1 MADISYTRTV
11 SFNDYI
17 DGETIVSAGGA
28 DGFNVRFHALE
39 KEFDSLGTVVGELNT
54 AIKAAG
60 TVPPPQQARLVLT
73 PTLVATAANAWTH
86 AQGIAQKPP
95 ALIGAQGMMSVS
107 LPDKSQIASL
117 RVIGAN
123 SGAGSLRVILQRQA
137 LVAGASQL
145 DQIARVDGNGN
156 PFDQNNPANAAFATV
171 DNSSF
176 KYFVVALLDNA
187 GAADTVTLS
196 AFQITYLPTT

>member
-1 MADISYTRTV
+1 MADINYTRAV
-11 SFNDYI
+11 SFSDYI

-39 KEFDSLGTVVGELNT
+39 HEFDSISTVVGQLEA

-60 TVPPPQQARLVLT
+60 AAPPPQQARLVVT
-73 PTLVATAANAWTH
+73 PNLVATAVNAWSH

-95 ALIGAQGMMSVS
+95 ALTGAQGMMSVS
-107 LPDKSQIASL
+107 FPDNVRVVSL

-123 SGAGSLRVILQRQA
+123 SGAGALRIILQRQA

-145 DQIARVDGNGN
+145 DQIARVDGTGN
-156 PFDQNNPANAAFATV
+156 PFDLNAPANATFATI
-171 DNSSF
+171 DNANF
-176 KYFVVALLDNA
+176 KYFLVALLDNA
-187 GAADTVTLS
+187 AAADTVTLS
-196 AFQITYLPTT
+196 AFQIIYLPLS